1 MSYKTRPDE
10 DDGFGQIIP
19 LCREYTLSR
28 VNPQSR
34 AFAAIP
40 GGRIIGP
47 VNEVQIVKILDQCG
61 PENAIPSPN
70 DRERTSHFLIS
81 RGKSRFLGEVHI
93 PNAELRSSAE
103 LLSEFQKSI
112 TGVVLSAFNLP
123 WRMDWFRVDME
134 ATKDDRLSSSHHWTL
149 LVEIHQQVHCPSNCR

>member
-1 MSYKTRPDE
+1 MSYKTRLDE

-70 DRERTSHFLIS
+70 DRERTSYFLIS
-81 RGKSRFLGEVHI
+81 RGKSRLLGEVHI

-112 TGVVLSAFNLP
+112 AGVVLSAFNLP